1 MARIKW
7 CCCRG
12 WCQTTDDEL
21 IVLVILITSVGD
33 LLNLFELHCL
43 EYQVSFY
50 SAVTAGLFLSLQSFV
65 FFFIIN
71 TNLFGK
77 PFCCSLL
84 CLFLCHR
91 CLCITR
97 IEIYQVDCKE
107 SVHQLNKVVKSVCTV
122 SKWILYLRNNK
133 VNKQLL

>member
-65 FFFIIN
+65 FFLLLTLIFLAS
-71 TNLFGK
+71 LFVVLCFVS
-77 PFCCSLL
+77 FCVTGVYASLG
-84 CLFLCHR
+84 
-91 CLCITR
+91 
-97 IEIYQVDCKE
+97 
-107 SVHQLNKVVKSVCTV
+107 
-122 SKWILYLRNNK
+122 
-133 VNKQLL
+133 

>member
-7 CCCRG
+7 RRCRG

-21 IVLVILITSVGD
+21 ISS
-33 LLNLFELHCL
+33 L

-65 FFFIIN
+65 FFIIN

-77 PFCCSLL
+77 PFVVLCFVYFYVTGVYASLG
-84 CLFLCHR
+84 
-91 CLCITR
+91 
-97 IEIYQVDCKE
+97 
-107 SVHQLNKVVKSVCTV
+107 
-122 SKWILYLRNNK
+122 
-133 VNKQLL
+133 